1 MAEPCPSPNSEN
13 ILPSI
18 STLSTD
24 ADVTKTDCTSPSPT
38 ETVCLES
45 LCTDTSIPGPS
56 HERLVPQIHNTLH
69 DISRF
74 SKDIPAEEK
83 DLFLNKL
90 GLDKVEE
97 CLDIS
102 NDDRFSNS
110 HDCDEENWEDCVEGL
125 EVDEEQ
131 PDILQITKD
140 QVSWAF
146 CINYSLCIKL
156 LG

>member
-13 ILPSI
+13 ISPSI
-18 STLSTD
+18 STISTD

-45 LCTDTSIPGPS
+45 LCADSSIAGPS
-56 HERLVPQIHNTLH
+56 HDRLAPQISTLN
-69 DISRF
+69 DIERF
-74 SKDIPAEEK
+74 DKDIPGEEK

-110 HDCDEENWEDCVEGL
+110 HDCDDENWEDCVEGL

-131 PDILQITKD
+131 NDILQITKD
-140 QVSWAF
+140 QVSF
-146 CINYSLCIKL
+146 
-156 LG
+156 